1 MRRKSFLATLSAL
14 ALACLGIALGF
25 AVSSHKNPFALDT
38 KPSPSASPNATSHGP
53 HQLTSPFTGEP
64 IKKLRPVIAVKIDN
78 IVFARPQT
86 GLNKADMVYVLP
98 VEGGLTRFMAIFSSH
113 IPPVIGP
120 VRSAREDD
128 LKLLRQFGTPGFA
141 FSGAS
146 PQLLPWIEGSR
157 TVDLYANRV
166 GGYYR
171 GSGRIAPYNLYV
183 HGAALQKEARH
194 ATKARN
200 IGFRFGP
207 APAGGIKVSS
217 FSMTYPATRY
227 RFVWSAKKDRW
238 LIWIDGRPEMTTDGG
253 QASAATIVI
262 QHTLVRK
269 SRFIEWGALPP
280 YAASTGKGTAVVL
293 RNGKLYHANWSRTN
307 PDRGT
312 TFTTRS
318 GKRMTFPV
326 GRVWILLTG
335 NRANEAG

>member
-141 FSGAS
+141 FSGAQTHLV
-146 PQLLPWIEGSR
+146 PRIEHSNI
-157 TVDLYANRV
+157 VDLYANIAR
-166 GGYYR
+166 GYYR
-171 GSGRIAPYNLYV
+171 DYRRIAPYNLS
-183 HGAALQKEARH
+183 AR
-194 ATKARN
+194 
-200 IGFRFGP
+200 
-207 APAGGIKVSS
+207 
-217 FSMTYPATRY
+217 
-227 RFVWSAKKDRW
+227 
-238 LIWIDGRPEMTTDGG
+238 
-253 QASAATIVI
+253 ASA
-262 QHTLVRK
+262 L
-269 SRFIEWGALPP
+269 W
-280 YAASTGKGTAVVL
+280 
-293 RNGKLYHANWSRTN
+293 
-307 PDRGT
+307 
-312 TFTTRS
+312 
-318 GKRMTFPV
+318 
-326 GRVWILLTG
+326 
-335 NRANEAG
+335 